1 MANNRQLLYPSLRK
15 YSLLITATVLFSL
28 LAAAFEGFS
37 IGMLIPFLQTLSDD
51 TKTFGVGIEWIDR
64 TLLGHGQDQLTRMY
78 HICAIILVATW
89 LRTIFGYLGSVYG
102 MEARVSIVEDL
113 RLRIVDQLQA
123 VSLRYFSTTQSGEI
137 LNTFTNE
144 IGRVSQAMTLVT
156 SVISRGALL
165 LVYTAFMVWVSW
177 ELSLLV
183 MISFGLLS
191 LGLTF
196 LVRTIRGSSAEISLA
211 GGQFTSRATEFI
223 NGIRTVVAFNRQKFE
238 RERLRRATQ
247 RFADAMIHTGWRS
260 QAVEPISQLV
270 FGTVL
275 VAVVVL
281 AVQYLVL
288 PGDLDFA
295 MLLAFLF
302 ALFRLVPIAHTLNG
316 QRGQWASISGSVT
329 NVADILDSST
339 KPYQP
344 EGTDTT
350 PSLTEG
356 IRFENVD
363 FDYKAGERI
372 LTDINLFVEQGKT
385 TAIVGGSGSGK
396 STLVDLI
403 PRFHDPGSGRI
414 LWDGTDLETYR
425 ISSLRERIAIVSQST
440 FIFND
445 TVEANIRYGNSEAT
459 FEQVVAAAREA
470 NALEFI
476 EGMTDGF
483 DTMLGDQGIR
493 LSGGQR
499 QRIAIARAILR
510 NPEVLILDEATSALD
525 SVSEQLVQDS
535 LERLMEGRTV
545 IAIAH
550 RLSTIENADWVVVL
564 EEGEIAEQGTY
575 SELLEK
581 RGHLWNYHSL
591 QFDNA
596 VPTPVQP

>member
-1 MANNRQLLYPSLRK
+1 MANDRRFLYPSIRK
-15 YSLLITATVLFSL
+15 YNYLIALTVSFSL
-28 LAAAFEGFS
+28 LAAVFEGFS

-51 TKTFGVGIEWIDR
+51 TESFKVGIEWIDQ
-64 TLLGHGQDQLTRMY
+64 TLLGAGQDQLTRMY

-89 LRTIFGYLGSVYG
+89 LRTIFGYLGGVYG

-123 VSLRYFSTTQSGEI
+123 VSLRYFSTTRAGEI

-144 IGRVSQAMTLVT
+144 INRVSEAMTLII
-156 SVISRGALL
+156 SIFSRGALL
-165 LVYTAFMVWVSW
+165 LVYTSFMVWVSW

-183 MISFGLLS
+183 MVCFGLLS

-211 GGQFTSRATEFI
+211 GGHFTSRATEFI
-223 NGIRTVVAFNRQKFE
+223 NGIRTVVAFNRQQFE
-238 RERLRRATQ
+238 RKRLRKATK
-247 RFADAMIHTGWRS
+247 RFADSLIHTGRRS

-275 VAVVVL
+275 VVVVVL
-281 AVQYLVL
+281 AVQFLVL
-288 PGDLDFA
+288 PGVLDFA

-302 ALFRLVPIAHTLNG
+302 ALFRLVPIAHTLNS

-329 NVADILDSST
+329 NVADMLDST
-339 KPYQP
+339 NKPYQS
-344 EGTDTT
+344 EGTKTA
-350 PSLTEG
+350 PPLTNG
-356 IRFENVD
+356 IRFQNVD
-363 FDYKAGERI
+363 FEYEPGERI
-372 LTDINLFVEQGKT
+372 LSDINLFVDQGKT
-385 TAIVGGSGSGK
+385 TAIVGASGSGK

-403 PRFHDPGSGRI
+403 PRFHDPISGHI
-414 LWDGTDLETYR
+414 LWDGTDLEEYR
-425 ISSLRERIAIVSQST
+425 IASIRDRIAIVSQST

-445 TVEANIRYGNSEAT
+445 TVEANIRYGNLDAS
-459 FEQVVAAAREA
+459 FEQVTEAAREA
-470 NALEFI
+470 NALEFV
-476 EGMTDGF
+476 EEMNDGF

-510 NPEVLILDEATSALD
+510 DPEVLILDEATSALD
-525 SVSEQLVQDS
+525 SVSEKLVQES

-550 RLSTIENADWVVVL
+550 RLSTIENADWVAVL
-564 EEGEIAEQGTY
+564 EDGEIVEQGTY
-575 SELLEK
+575 DDLLEQ
-581 RGHLWNYHSL
+581 RGHLWKYHSL
-591 QFDNA
+591 QFDKA
-596 VPTPVQP
+596 VPATLPQ